1 MAYHN
6 GCVWPHDNAL
16 IAMGL
21 ARYGLPESVLQIWKA
36 QFEASLHFDLNRMPE
51 LFCGFPRDSSEGPIP
66 YPVAC
71 SPQAWSAAS
80 VFLMFQACLGLEIDA
95 PRGSNSIYSPTP
107 SHACQELRI
116 HNLEVA
122 EAKSICSSA
131 SSRRCRSQRAAH

>member
-1 MAYHN
+1 
-6 GCVWPHDNAL
+6 
-16 IAMGL
+16 
-21 ARYGLPESVLQIWKA
+21 VLQIWKA

-80 VFLMFQACLGLEIDA
+80 VFLLFQACLGLEIDA
-95 PRGSNSIYSPTP
+95 PRAQIRFTRPRLPT
-107 SHACQELRI
+107 SCHELRI

-122 EAKSICSSA
+122 DAKVDLLLLRHKDDVGVNVLHAEGNVQIIVEK
-131 SSRRCRSQRAAH
+131 